1 MINSIKAQFFTV
13 KFLKFIIL
21 GFWNTFFGMGV
32 FFLLYYLFNQYCR
45 YMMLVIIANILA
57 ITNAYIVY
65 KLFVFRTKGN
75 YLREY
80 LKFYVVYGLVFVV
93 AIALFPFF
101 MEVAVPFLAKNFL
114 HYQGIFKYKA
124 YISQMCI
131 TGVTMFISYFGHEKF
146 SYQCN

>member
-1 MINSIKAQFFTV
+1 
-13 KFLKFIIL
+13 
-21 GFWNTFFGMGV
+21 
-32 FFLLYYLFNQYCR
+32 
-45 YMMLVIIANILA
+45 MMLVIIANILA

-80 LKFYVVYGLVFVV
+80 LRFYVVYGLVFVI

-101 MEVAVPFLAKNFL
+101 MEIVIPFFAKHFL
-114 HYQGIFKYKA
+114 YYQGIFKYKA

-146 SYQCN
+146 SYRCSSTEV